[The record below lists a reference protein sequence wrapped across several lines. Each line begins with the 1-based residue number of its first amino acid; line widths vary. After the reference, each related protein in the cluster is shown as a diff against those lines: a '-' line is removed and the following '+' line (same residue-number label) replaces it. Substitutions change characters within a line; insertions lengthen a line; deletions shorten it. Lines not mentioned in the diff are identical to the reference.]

1 MDSAILVVGGSGFIG
16 LNIVETLLAKGE
28 TVVLHALEAPPAA
41 ARADFA
47 GLPGRLVCA
56 VGDVADTRSLA
67 ALAREY
73 NVRRAV
79 YGAAITAG
87 PLRERKDAARILGVN
102 AVAAVALYQA
112 LAGPELVR
120 FVYLSSVAV
129 YGATGYGDA
138 PTAETVEPVPDS
150 LYAISKYATERSL
163 ARLRDAARGDA
174 VCLRLG
180 PAFGPWEYGTGLRD
194 TLSPPFELLRHARQG
209 RSCVLPRAGIRDWI
223 YAPDIGAA
231 AAAVLA
237 APQPL
242 APVYNVGAGRTAS
255 LLEFARALQQRY
267 PRFVARLAASPA
279 DATLDLYAQQDR
291 AMLDPTR
298 LAADVGFQTSRDIA
312 STVAAWLAWIDRHPD
327 FAPD

>member
-1 MDSAILVVGGSGFIG
+1 M
-16 LNIVETLLAKGE
+16 
-28 TVVLHALEAPPAA
+28 
-41 ARADFA
+41 
-47 GLPGRLVCA
+47 
-56 VGDVADTRSLA
+56 
-67 ALAREY
+67 
-73 NVRRAV
+73 
-79 YGAAITAG
+79 
-87 PLRERKDAARILGVN
+87 
-102 AVAAVALYQA
+102 
-112 LAGPELVR
+112 
-120 FVYLSSVAV
+120 
-129 YGATGYGDA
+129 
-138 PTAETVEPVPDS
+138 
-150 LYAISKYATERSL
+150 
-163 ARLRDAARGDA
+163 
-174 VCLRLG
+174 
-180 PAFGPWEYGTGLRD
+180 
-194 TLSPPFELLRHARQG
+194 
-209 RSCVLPRAGIRDWI
+209 LPRAGIRDWI